1 MTLLGSR
8 YVPSEPEPL
17 SEEVKA
23 LLEEKQVDYEASG
36 LKYLSNDARV
46 GQPCYHLRPRLVLY
60 TLLRAKELSLKCQ
73 R

>member
-1 MTLLGSR
+1 M
-8 YVPSEPEPL
+8 
-17 SEEVKA
+17 KA